1 MARIL
6 ILQDREA
13 LDMDTMGNVV
23 RKRQIIFQ
31 IDGAG
36 PFTYEVEKDA
46 FSLEAFKDYVKQKA
60 EEIKQMREM
69 EV

>member
-13 LDMDTMGNVV
+13 LDMDAMGNVV
-23 RKRQIIFQ
+23 RKRQIMFQ
-31 IDGAG
+31 VDGHG
-36 PFTYEVEKDA
+36 PFTYEIEKSR
-46 FSLEAFKDYVKQKA
+46 FTLEGFKEYVKRKA